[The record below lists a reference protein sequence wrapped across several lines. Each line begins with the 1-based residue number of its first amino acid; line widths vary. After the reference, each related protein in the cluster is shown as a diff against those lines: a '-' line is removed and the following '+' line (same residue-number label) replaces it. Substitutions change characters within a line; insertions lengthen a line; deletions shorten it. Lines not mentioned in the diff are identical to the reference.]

1 MAKRSQIFRYKA
13 KMENLTKLIS
23 FYVLP
28 IEPKVWQSGHST
40 PLEVAMTARIEDI
53 PLDYPVTTKLSKRD
67 YHSLLNRVRR
77 ERTNQTELLRRA
89 LREYLSMEKTA
100 S

>member
-1 MAKRSQIFRYKA
+1 
-13 KMENLTKLIS
+13 
-23 FYVLP
+23 
-28 IEPKVWQSGHST
+28 
-40 PLEVAMTARIEDI
+40 MTTRIEDI
-53 PLDYPVTTKLSKRD
+53 PLDHPVTTKLSKRD

>member
-1 MAKRSQIFRYKA
+1 MCLSR
-13 KMENLTKLIS
+13 N
-23 FYVLP
+23 
-28 IEPKVWQSGHST
+28 ST

-53 PLDYPVTTKLSKRD
+53 PLDHPVTTKLSKQD
-67 YHSLLNRVRR
+67 YHSLLTRVRR

>member
-1 MAKRSQIFRYKA
+1 MAKRSQNSRYKA
-13 KMENLTKLIS
+13 EMENLIKLIS

-28 IEPKVWQSGHST
+28 IERKICQSGHST

-53 PLDYPVTTKLSKRD
+53 PLDHPVTTKLSKQD
-67 YHSLLNRVRR
+67 YHSLLNRVRK

-89 LREYLSMEKTA
+89 LRKYLSTEKTA